1 MRKITSSSA
10 ALCAALLANPVL
22 AETTDPAVE
31 KQLQELRSM
40 RQNLEQQSQDFDQRI
55 RGAVWAIVRARASIC
70 STRTWAK

>member
-31 KQLQELRSM
+31 KQLQELRSL
-40 RQNLEQQSQDFDQRI
+40 RQNL
-55 RGAVWAIVRARASIC
+55 
-70 STRTWAK
+70 